1 MPGVVA
7 PSLAAAGLKPAD
19 IDPARVSPALAALI
33 GERESLQAGVAA
45 LAGGSAADS
54 RFAVAR
60 MADRRAE
67 FARWSATRDA
77 VRARPRPPA
86 PVAVAPGQSNS
97 PATAPLPLRPTP
109 GETVPAGNVPLDPR
123 GWLAARDAATTTDDG
138 RRAAAPPPGDALDRR
153 LARARDMIA
162 RARTPATAAN
172 RALDAARDAIPANW
186 TERARE
192 RIPGLGRADPY
203 VRETARKLAVAVGT
217 IAELTDKADEMH
229 ALASNV
235 RELRD
240 ADTANDDARRDRALD
255 RLRARR
261 AEEG

>member
-1 MPGVVA
+1 MPEVVA

-19 IDPARVSPALAALI
+19 IDPARVSSALAALI

-54 RFAVAR
+54 RFAVAP

-77 VRARPRPPA
+77 VRARPPA

-97 PATAPLPLRPTP
+97 TATAPLPLRPTP

-123 GWLAARDAATTTDDG
+123 GWLAARDTATTTDDG

-217 IAELTDKADEMH
+217 IAELTDKADEMR

-240 ADTANDDARRDRALD
+240 ADAANDDARRDRALD